1 MSLPDFTTHR
11 AGPASDRRSFLRYAA
26 LAAGLPLFAP
36 VLPGWGQERH
46 DARNGPGAAG
56 LRDGVADD
64 ATLRVSLP
72 GTYGGYSHGIAD
84 GFSRS
89 SRYVAVR
96 DGTRIALDIYRPTL
110 AGGFLDGALP
120 LVAISTGYRRA
131 WIMSDRESPLV
142 RRRWPGR
149 QAGEFAS
156 QAVRAA
162 RLPDRRTA
170 IWPEAAR
177 KLAPAQLAD
186 WLLDNGSVCEYLL
199 VHGYNIAVIDTR
211 GTGASFGAATGGS
224 ALQIGQD
231 LDDLFEWFAARP
243 WCDGSIG
250 MIGASWHGAVQHMAL
265 SYGVRRLKAVMPQM
279 TPIDQYLGLWPG
291 GIYNIGLMRDWF
303 ELRAGQDRLTELS
316 ALPVD
321 EDPDGRQLA
330 AAMDAR
336 RARDGT
342 NADPVEI
349 RDRID
354 QQNAAMAG
362 LTRDRF
368 QLGQGLLD
376 VPLGDG
382 TRGNLA
388 QAPLDFA
395 RANLGQTAV
404 YSWNGWWDIYAREGP
419 MAHANLTTPRKLLM
433 GPWNHGNYWDTGEAL
448 RWFDYWLKGIDNGI
462 MDEPPVA
469 FATAQPD
476 APPKWRHGETF
487 PPAGVRTLDL
497 ALTAGGLM
505 TADPTPSG
513 AFLSLETD
521 YSATSGPG
529 ARAWGFS
536 LDARL
541 DYSALH
547 DATGKGLVFESA
559 PLGEPLDICGYPALR
574 LRLSSSTDEARVFA
588 FLRDIAPDGRAHCIA
603 EGCFDYRFRTPA
615 APPYDTLGTAW
626 YSFAAADM
634 LPVVPGEPME
644 ATIDLTPIAWLAPAG
659 HRLQLILT
667 GADRDNAYQAPADTP
682 PVLSIRC
689 GGEEGAALRLPV
701 LAPSD
706 APPAID
712 GAFAGLSEESTIGVK
727 AG

>member
-1 MSLPDFTTHR
+1 MSAPDFTMQR
-11 AGPASDRRSFLRYAA
+11 GGPATERRRFLRNAR

-36 VLPGWGQERH
+36 FLPGG
-46 DARNGPGAAG
+46 ARARGRVPEDSGSS
-56 LRDGVADD
+56 DD
-64 ATLRVSLP
+64 AAFRVSLP
-72 GTYGGYSHGIAD
+72 GTYRGYSQGIAD

-110 AGGFLDGALP
+110 GGHFTEEALP
-120 LVAISTGYRRA
+120 LVAMSTGYRRA

-142 RRRWPGR
+142 RRKWPGR
-149 QAGEFAS
+149 QAGDFAS

-162 RLPDRRTA
+162 RLPDLRTA
-170 IWPEAAR
+170 TWPEDAQN
-177 KLAPAQLAD
+177 LTPAQLAD

-199 VHGYNIAVIDTR
+199 IHGYNVAVIDTR
-211 GTGASFGAATGGS
+211 GTGASFGSATGPS

-231 LDDLFEWFAARP
+231 LDDLFDWFAARP
-243 WCDGSIG
+243 WCDGNIG

-265 SYGVRRLKAVMPQM
+265 SYGARRLKAVMPQM

-303 ELRAGQDRLTELS
+303 ELRAGQDGIAELS

-321 EDPDGRQLA
+321 ADPDGNLLGA
-330 AAMDAR
+330 AVKAR
-336 RARDGT
+336 RPAGGAGGEPT
-342 NADPVEI
+342 AT
-349 RDRID
+349 RDRIER
-354 QQNAAMAG
+354 QNAMMAG

-376 VPLGDG
+376 VPFGDG
-382 TRGNLA
+382 TRGNIA

-433 GPWNHGNYWDTGEAL
+433 GPWNHGNYWDTSEAL

-462 MDEPPVA
+462 MEEPEVV
-469 FATAQPD
+469 FATARPRGR
-476 APPKWRHGETF
+476 PLWRHSDTF
-487 PPAGVRTLDL
+487 PPPGVEDLDL
-497 ALTAGGLM
+497 ALTSDGVM
-505 TADPTPSG
+505 TAGVPPPRG
-513 AFLSLETD
+513 QLSFKTD
-521 YSATSGPG
+521 DSATSGPG

-536 LDARL
+536 LGPLL
-541 DYSALH
+541 DYSALE
-547 DATGKGLVFESA
+547 DAVGKGLVFESA
-559 PLGEPLDICGYPALR
+559 PLGEALDICGYPALR
-574 LRLSSSTDEARVFA
+574 LRLSSSTNHARVFA

-603 EGCFDYRFRTPA
+603 EGCFDYRFRKPGIA
-615 APPYDTLGTAW
+615 PYDTLGTAW
-626 YSFAAADM
+626 YSFAAADI
-634 LPVVPGEPME
+634 LPVVPGEIMR

-659 HRLQLILT
+659 HRLQLIVT
-667 GADRDNAYQAPADTP
+667 GADRDNAYQAPAEAP
-682 PVLSIRC
+682 PVLSILC
-689 GGEEGAALRLPV
+689 GGEEGSVLQLPV
-701 LAPSD
+701 LAPSGT
-706 APPAID
+706 PPIVD
-712 GAFAGLSEESTIGVK
+712 GAFAALPGASAIGVS